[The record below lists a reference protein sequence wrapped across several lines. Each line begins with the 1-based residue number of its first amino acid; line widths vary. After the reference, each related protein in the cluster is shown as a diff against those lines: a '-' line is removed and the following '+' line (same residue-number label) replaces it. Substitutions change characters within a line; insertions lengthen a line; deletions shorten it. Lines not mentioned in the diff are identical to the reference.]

1 MMMTS
6 DPIADMLT
14 RIRNANTAKHDTV
27 DVPSSKM
34 KLAIAK
40 ILLDE
45 GYIKSYEL
53 VENGKFNDI
62 RITLKYGASKNE
74 KIISGLQRISKPG
87 LRVYASKEELPKV
100 LGGLGVAII
109 STTNGVIT
117 DKEARKA
124 GLGGEVIAFVW

>member
-1 MMMTS
+1 MT

-74 KIISGLQRISKPG
+74 KIISGLQRISNPG
-87 LRVYASKEELPKV
+87 LRVYANKEELPKV

-109 STTNGVIT
+109 STNKGVIT
-117 DKEARKA
+117 DKEARKL
-124 GLGGEVIAFVW
+124 GVGGEVLCFVW

>member
-1 MMMTS
+1 MT

-87 LRVYASKEELPKV
+87 LRVYANKEELPKV
-100 LGGLGVAII
+100 LGGLGIAII
-109 STTNGVIT
+109 STNKGVVT
-117 DKEARKA
+117 DKEARKL
-124 GLGGEVIAFVW
+124 GVGGEVLAFVW